1 MLRLHDFIYLP
12 GRAFPDL
19 FKKARDGKA
28 AGLEGVPS
36 AWNQNS
42 IAESSGGEETCSSE
56 PTVRAESLHDLPFLQ
71 RGKIGLAAI
80 IFEHVSDDVLLQIS
94 HQLINA
100 NPEEA
105 DACIGS
111 WMSRAAF
118 SDGVGHEQW
127 VSHILH

>member
-1 MLRLHDFIYLP
+1 M
-12 GRAFPDL
+12 
-19 FKKARDGKA
+19 
-28 AGLEGVPS
+28 
-36 AWNQNS
+36 
-42 IAESSGGEETCSSE
+42 
-56 PTVRAESLHDLPFLQ
+56 RAESLHDLPFLQ

-127 VSHILH
+127 VSHILYFVHWRCDGRRHCFHQCFLWQV